1 MFEPELSVETLVLDF
16 LRELMLTPLIFPIA
30 SIMALFIASSLV
42 KPVPSPVLDFVEVMV
57 ITLALRLRLKNKPKK
72 EF

>member
-1 MFEPELSVETLVLDF
+1 
-16 LRELMLTPLIFPIA
+16 
-30 SIMALFIASSLV
+30 MALFIASSLV
-42 KPVPSPVLDFVEVMV
+42 KPVPSPVLNFVEVVV

>member
-1 MFEPELSVETLVLDF
+1 
-16 LRELMLTPLIFPIA
+16 MLTPLIFPIA

-42 KPVPSPVLDFVEVMV
+42 KPVPSPVLDFVEVVV

>member
-1 MFEPELSVETLVLDF
+1 
-16 LRELMLTPLIFPIA
+16 MLTLLIFPIA

-42 KPVPSPVLDFVEVMV
+42 KPVPSPVLDFVEVVV

-72 EF
+72 RILIIFIFYL